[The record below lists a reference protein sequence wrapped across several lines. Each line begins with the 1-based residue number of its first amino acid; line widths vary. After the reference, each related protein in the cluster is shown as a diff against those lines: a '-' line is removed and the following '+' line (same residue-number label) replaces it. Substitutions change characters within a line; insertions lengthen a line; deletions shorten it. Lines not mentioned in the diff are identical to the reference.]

1 MKVAFTARNR
11 GVLQMSSSIP
21 PRMPL
26 PRRVAARIG
35 PLAAGYAFAL
45 ALLERCL
52 PIKPAWIALEVVGG
66 VLLVGLPVMGLAREA
81 SRAGVV
87 LSWETYEAMVAAGF
101 IAAGAP
107 IILWQAFEHIARP
120 DSIFRQG

>member
-1 MKVAFTARNR
+1 MSTAHSPQL
-11 GVLQMSSSIP
+11 G
-21 PRMPL
+21 L

-45 ALLERCL
+45 AVLERRL

-66 VLLVGLPVMGLAREA
+66 VLIVGLPVMGLAREA
-81 SRAGVV
+81 SRAGVS

-101 IAAGAP
+101 MAAGAP
-107 IILWQAFEHIARP
+107 IILWQVFEGVARP
-120 DSIFRQG
+120 FASQE